1 MIFYGIFLLLA
12 LGSMGNTCCVKA
24 DDEQSI
30 IDNQKSNNALDNATD
45 ANTSSAS
52 SLDHQGTRILFYY

>member
-1 MIFYGIFLLLA
+1 MLLA
-12 LGSMGNTCCVKA
+12 LGSMGNTWCVKA

-30 IDNQKSNNALDNATD
+30 IDTQESNNALHNATD

-52 SLDHQGTRILFYY
+52 SLNHQGTRILFYYYKKFQFL

>member
-1 MIFYGIFLLLA
+1 MVLG
-12 LGSMGNTCCVKA
+12 LGSMGKTWCVKA

-30 IDNQKSNNALDNATD
+30 IDTQESNNALDNATD

-52 SLDHQGTRILFYY
+52 SLDLQGTRNA

>member
-1 MIFYGIFLLLA
+1 MLLA

-24 DDEQSI
+24 DDEQRI
-30 IDNQKSNNALDNATD
+30 IDTQESNDALHNATD

-52 SLDHQGTRILFYY
+52 SLDLQGTRILFYY